1 MEMWEAED
9 AGCMAH
15 SSHKG
20 TSSLSIAFPLSWF
33 FRLANLDYKQVLR
46 GKSKLKDWTD
56 LCEPVYSL
64 VIINQHT
71 LKIMI
76 LTFLPLK
83 TIFFQQNKNKTIH
96 YFFFN
101 VTKWRFRFSC
111 ENTADGRQ
119 SSHRAWSAVQQSCS
133 NQCLRVHLTA
143 VHHGTFLCLFTFFH
157 PCWLVCLVDGS
168 LWNSELEKRN
178 NRFDCGI
185 NPDRIPDPGISLKGF
200 SKIERFRELE
210 GLQSNEGKCSCNL
223 FYVLVCTWALLQILN
238 AHSRNQQHVV
248 DES

>member
-56 LCEPVYSL
+56 LCEPVYSFT
-64 VIINQHT
+64 VIINQHSENN
-71 LKIMI
+71 KINFLTAFENHI
-76 LTFLPLK
+76 LPTK
-83 TIFFQQNKNKTIH
+83 QE
-96 YFFFN
+96 YFFCLHVC
-101 VTKWRFRFSC
+101 VTKWRFRFSY

-133 NQCLRVHLTA
+133 NQRLRVYLTA
-143 VHHGTFLCLFTFFH
+143 VHHGIFLCLFTFFH
-157 PCWLVCLVDGS
+157 PCWLVCRVDGS

-178 NRFDCGI
+178 NRLDCGI
-185 NPDRIPDPGISLKGF
+185 NPDRIPDPGIPLKGYD
-200 SKIERFRELE
+200 RE
-210 GLQSNEGKCSCNL
+210 
-223 FYVLVCTWALLQILN
+223 I
-238 AHSRNQQHVV
+238 
-248 DES
+248 